1 MLSAILNTL
10 LNFGENMMP
19 VCYEVVNMSITASY
33 IFIAILLC
41 RLLLKRA
48 PKIYSYILWLVMLFR
63 LLCPVSLPS
72 PISMLNVLQM
82 NDRQSTIHMEYITPE
97 IELADEPTVDLGIA
111 SLTHQV
117 NQSLPAPTLGGSA
130 TPMQIQAFAYTNVW
144 LWGI

>member
-48 PKIYSYILWLVMLFR
+48 PKSV
-63 LLCPVSLPS
+63 
-72 PISMLNVLQM
+72 
-82 NDRQSTIHMEYITPE
+82 
-97 IELADEPTVDLGIA
+97 
-111 SLTHQV
+111 
-117 NQSLPAPTLGGSA
+117 
-130 TPMQIQAFAYTNVW
+130 
-144 LWGI
+144 